1 MMQTVMKNRFG
12 LTMLALFAMVAVFSL
27 TSGGANAAGNTAG
40 TTEIVGIAEPW
51 QLNFQESASPVKE
64 QVDNFHNLL
73 LVIITAIT
81 LFVLGLLVFVIIRFN
96 EKANPEPSK
105 TSHNTVIEVIWTAVP
120 VMILIVIAVPSF
132 SLLYYMDRTP
142 EADMTIKATG
152 YQWYWTYQYPDHG
165 GIEMTSIM
173 LQDDELQGNQPRLLA
188 TDNDLVVPVGA
199 NVRLLVTAADVLHAW
214 AMPALGVKKDAV
226 PGRLNETWFRV
237 DKPGMYYG
245 QCSEICG
252 EGHGFMPISLRAVS
266 QEEFDAWT
274 ADRIAGTTGGEA
286 SNQLADASIETN

>member
-1 MMQTVMKNRFG
+1 MKF
-12 LTMLALFAMVAVFSL
+12 
-27 TSGGANAAGNTAG
+27 
-40 TTEIVGIAEPW
+40 
-51 QLNFQESASPVKE
+51 
-64 QVDNFHNLL
+64 
-73 LVIITAIT
+73 
-81 LFVLGLLVFVIIRFN
+81 FVLCLLIFVILRFN

-142 EADMTIKATG
+142 DAEMTIKATG
-152 YQWYWTYQYPDHG
+152 FQWYWSYEYPDQD
-165 GIEMTSIM
+165 GIELTAIM
-173 LQDDELQGNQPRLLA
+173 LQDDELQPGQPRLLA
-188 TDNDLVVPVGA
+188 TDNDLVVPVGT
-199 NVRLLVTAADVLHAW
+199 NIRLLVTAADVLHAW
-214 AMPALGVKKDAV
+214 AMPSLGVKKDAV

-266 QEEFDAWT
+266 KEEFADWT
-274 ADRIAGTTGGEA
+274 AERIAGVAGTA
-286 SNQLADASIETN
+286 QPVLADATAERD